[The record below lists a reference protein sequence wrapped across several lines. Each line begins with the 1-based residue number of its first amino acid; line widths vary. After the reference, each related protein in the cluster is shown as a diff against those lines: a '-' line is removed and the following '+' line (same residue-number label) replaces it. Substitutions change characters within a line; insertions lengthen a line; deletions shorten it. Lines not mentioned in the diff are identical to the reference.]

1 MELCVF
7 FIKKLYLIFTEQ
19 VKLCADVH
27 SLIFSVMPVL
37 FFFIFILFFRDESL
51 GR

>member
-1 MELCVF
+1 MELCAF

-37 FFFIFILFFRDESL
+37 FFLFLFFFSETRA
-51 GR
+51 